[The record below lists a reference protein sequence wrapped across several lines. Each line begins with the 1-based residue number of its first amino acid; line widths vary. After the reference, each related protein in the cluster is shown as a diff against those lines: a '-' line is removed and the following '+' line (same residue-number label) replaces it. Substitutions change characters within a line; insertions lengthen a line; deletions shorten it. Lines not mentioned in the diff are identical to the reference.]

1 MERFRENEQLLKD
14 TKATKTKEL
23 AQGKDM
29 REQSLETFTET
40 QKRKMRDEESP
51 TSTKRRNTGTETFRF
66 LKEKTDSDKE
76 LEINFGREKLMEKS
90 RIEVMKNETE
100 RDRIALQQQQMKNET
115 TTYFSYVT
123 AQQEQNRQALEHQ
136 NQIMAV
142 VLKVFKKKDS

>member
-14 TKATKTKEL
+14 TKAAKTKEL

-100 RDRIALQQQQMKNET
+100 RDRIAQSKNKT
-115 TTYFSYVT
+115 DK
-123 AQQEQNRQALEHQ
+123 L
-136 NQIMAV
+136 
-142 VLKVFKKKDS
+142 